1 MKFSRKICKT
11 TGKTGRDYS
20 KETETI
26 RKNPEEMLQTKNT
39 IKEIKSIYKWLI
51 NRLNTAKEAGSELE
65 NRSTENIQ
73 TETHTHKK
81 REGDKIENQP
91 RMVRNFHIV

>member
-1 MKFSRKICKT
+1 MKFSWKICKT
-11 TGKTGRDYS
+11 TGKTDKDYS

-26 RKNPEEMLQTKNT
+26 RKNPEEMLQTKNL
-39 IKEIKSIYKWLI
+39 IKEIKSIYQWLI
-51 NRLNTAKEAGSELE
+51 NRLNTAKEAGSGHE

-73 TETHTHKK
+73 TETHTQKN
-81 REGDKIENQP
+81 KIEHQP

>member
-1 MKFSRKICKT
+1 MKICKT
-11 TGKTGRDYS
+11 TGKTDREYS

-73 TETHTHKK
+73 TEKHTEKK
-81 REGDKIENQP
+81 REWDKIVNQP
-91 RMVRNFHIV
+91 IMVRNFHIV